1 MRSVVT
7 TRMLAH
13 PGLKKLPRGC
23 RRINVMVHFTE
34 QLAFSNRTIDEGGQK
49 SDVVR
54 LRLGRCVGAAII
66 PGMLAVA
73 CTISIIFLLRARLIQ
88 SSERYPPNVSC
99 PGIHAALAP

>member
-49 SDVVR
+49 SDVDCQDAQPPHKPYSE
-54 LRLGRCVGAAII
+54 LQQ
-66 PGMLAVA
+66 
-73 CTISIIFLLRARLIQ
+73 ISD
-88 SSERYPPNVSC
+88 N
-99 PGIHAALAP
+99 